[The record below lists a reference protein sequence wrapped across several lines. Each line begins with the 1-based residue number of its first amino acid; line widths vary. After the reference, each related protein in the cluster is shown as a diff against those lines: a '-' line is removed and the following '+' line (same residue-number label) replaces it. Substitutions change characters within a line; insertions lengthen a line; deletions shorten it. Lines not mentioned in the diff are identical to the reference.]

1 MTLHLGCQ
9 ADDAVMKATSLLST
23 QELFDYVTLPTGL
36 AVIQTAVMFT
46 AFYLGKHSEQRPGRG
61 PRSPRQETSR
71 RFASK
76 PRPNAFM
83 HDLEVYQ
90 IAQGGRLPE

>member
-1 MTLHLGCQ
+1 ME
-9 ADDAVMKATSLLST
+9 ATSLLST

-36 AVIQTAVMFT
+36 AIFQTAVMFT
-46 AFYLGKHSEQRPGRG
+46 AFYLGKRSGRETAELEQRPGRQG

-76 PRPNAFM
+76 PRPNALM
-83 HDLEVYQ
+83 HDPKVYQ
-90 IAQGGRLPE
+90 IAHGGRLPE